1 MESIDRQIL
10 ELLSHDGRM
19 SYTDLGRETGLSPSA
34 AQQRVRRLE
43 SRGIITGYAAQ
54 IAPEAVGKMLTAFV
68 AVRPFDP
75 SAPDDI
81 PERVDDIDS
90 IVSCYSVAGD
100 ASYLL
105 KVLAESPAQL
115 EALLAEIR
123 AKGNCSTLTTL
134 VLSIPFKDRP
144 VPLSTA
150 PDIPTHSVRG

>member
-10 ELLSHDGRM
+10 ELLSRDGRM

-54 IAPEAVGKMLTAFV
+54 IAPEAVGKLLTAFV

-144 VPLSTA
+144 VPLPA
-150 PDIPTHSVRG
+150 HGVRS